1 MRWVPRRGRLAL
13 CCERR
18 TEPAGERGR
27 AAVSGS
33 LCWQSQTVPGW
44 SGGGGL
50 QGTCPPL
57 TYVCL
62 DPI

>member
-1 MRWVPRRGRLAL
+1 MRWVPWRGRWTQ

-18 TEPAGERGR
+18 LELAGERGWTAVLGVSLLADTDCAR
-27 AAVSGS
+27 AE
-33 LCWQSQTVPGW
+33 QR
-44 SGGGGL
+44 GL
-50 QGTCPPL
+50 QGTCPSPL

>member
-1 MRWVPRRGRLAL
+1 MPGVSLLADTD
-13 CCERR
+13 CAQVE
-18 TEPAGERGR
+18 
-27 AAVSGS
+27 
-33 LCWQSQTVPGW
+33 Q
-44 SGGGGL
+44 GGL

>member
-1 MRWVPRRGRLAL
+1 MELSR
-13 CCERR
+13 ERDW
-18 TEPAGERGR
+18 AV
-27 AAVSGS
+27 VSGVS
-33 LCWQSQTVPGW
+33 LPADIDCAWE
-44 SGGGGL
+44 GL